1 MANLPSK
8 DILDML
14 VADGVLT
21 AGATDG
27 FLNKE
32 PGENDLKTGDP
43 IAIIYDT
50 GGFDPEAT
58 GKTFDK
64 PTVNVRVK
72 GKPAG
77 VAAARI
83 LMQNIKA
90 SLHQRDSETINSTRY
105 MGVWQVGEIAF
116 VEYDDRNRPI
126 FTANFRTHR
135 TYA

>member
-14 VADGVLT
+14 VTDGVLT
-21 AGATDG
+21 AGGTDG
-27 FLNKE
+27 FRNKE
-32 PGENDLKTGDP
+32 PGENDLKDGVP

-64 PTVNVRVK
+64 PTVNIRVK
-72 GKPAG
+72 GKPSG
-77 VAAARI
+77 VAAAQTLI
-83 LMQNIKA
+83 QNIKA
-90 SLHQRDSETINSTRY
+90 ALHQRNSETRNGARY
-105 MGVWQVGEIAF
+105 MGIWQIGEIAF

-126 FTANFRTHR
+126 YTANFRMHR

>member
-1 MANLPSK
+1 MPNLPSE

-14 VADGVLT
+14 VADAVLV
-21 AGATDG
+21 AATDG
-27 FLNKE
+27 FTNKE
-32 PGENDLKTGDP
+32 PGENDLKDSDP

-64 PTVNVRVK
+64 PTVTVRVK
-72 GKPAG
+72 GATSG
-77 VAAARI
+77 YDAAQA
-83 LMQNIKA
+83 LVQSIKA
-90 SLHQRDSETINSTRY
+90 ALHQRDPETINSARY
-105 MGVWQVGEIAF
+105 MGIWQTGEIAF

-126 FTANFRTHR
+126 FTANFRMHR

>member
-1 MANLPSK
+1 MPAK

-21 AGATDG
+21 AGGTDG
-27 FLNKE
+27 FHDKE
-32 PGENDLKTGDP
+32 PGENDVKTDNP
-43 IAIIYDT
+43 IAIIYNT

-72 GKPAG
+72 GIPSG
-77 VAAARI
+77 VAAARTLI
-83 LMQNIKA
+83 QNIKA
-90 SLHQRDSETINSTRY
+90 ALHQRTPETRNNTRY
-105 MGVWQVGEIAF
+105 MGIWQIGEIAF
-116 VEYDDRNRPI
+116 VEYDTRNRPI
-126 FTANFRTHR
+126 YTANFRMHR

>member
-1 MANLPSK
+1 MPNLPSE

-21 AGATDG
+21 AATDG
-27 FLNKE
+27 FRNKE
-32 PGENDLKTGDP
+32 PSENDVKAEGP
-43 IAIIYDT
+43 IAMIYDT

-58 GKTFDK
+58 GVTFDK
-64 PTVNVRVK
+64 PTINVRVK

-77 VAAARI
+77 LSAAST

-90 SLHQRDSETINSTRY
+90 ALHQRDPETKNGARY
-105 MGVWQVGEIAF
+105 MGIWQVGEIAV

-126 FTANFRTHR
+126 LTANFRTHR
-135 TYA
+135 TYT